1 MKAKITAIAL
11 FLVTAGAVA
20 YYPALQG
27 LGNRTPTDPG
37 TILLPPVDPTANERP
52 RVDVV
57 FALDTTGSMS
67 GLIQA
72 AKEKIWSIASSMAS
86 AQPAPEIRMGLV
98 AYRDRGDA
106 YVTRRVDL
114 SEDLDSVYAQLMD
127 FRAQG
132 GGDGPESV
140 NQALRDAVHRMS
152 WGQDPKAYKVIFL
165 VGDAPP
171 HTDYPNDVQYPE
183 ILAAAR
189 ERGIVINTVQCG
201 KAADTSREW
210 QRIAA
215 LGKGNYFQ
223 VDQGGSAVAMDS
235 PFDKRMA
242 ELSAKLDKT
251 RLYYGSDEAKAVKR
265 EKLAATEKLHEG
277 ASVASQARR
286 AAFNTSESG
295 EANLFGDGELVEDI
309 AAGRVDLDSLAP
321 EALPEPMQAMSPA
334 EQATAVAETAEKR
347 QALRDEIR
355 ELAGKRDA
363 FLAKKVEEVGGARE
377 SLDHKIYRAVRE
389 QSAPAGLHY
398 EAEAP
403 SY

>member
-11 FLVTAGAVA
+11 FLATAGAVA

-27 LGNRTPTDPG
+27 PGTTPPPDPG
-37 TILLPPVDPTANERP
+37 SVLLPPVNPTANERP

-86 AQPAPEIRMGLV
+86 AQTAPEIRMGLV

-140 NQALRDAVHRMS
+140 NQALADAVHRMS
-152 WGQDPKAYKVIFL
+152 WGQDPKTYKVVFL

-183 ILAAAR
+183 ILDAAR
-189 ERGIVINTVQCG
+189 KQGIVINTVQCG
-201 KAADTSREW
+201 QAPDTTREW
-210 QRIAA
+210 QKIAS
-215 LGKGNYFQ
+215 LGKGDYFQ
-223 VDQGGSAVAMDS
+223 VDQSGSAVVMAT
-235 PFDKRMA
+235 PFDERMA
-242 ELSAKLDKT
+242 KLSAELDKT
-251 RLYYGSDEAKAVKR
+251 RLYYGTDEAKAAKQA
-265 EKLAATEKLHEG
+265 KLAATDKLHAS

-286 AAFNTSESG
+286 AAFNASESG

-309 AAGRVDLDSLAP
+309 ASGRVDLDSLAP
-321 EALPEPMQAMSPA
+321 EALPEPMQAMSPT
-334 EQATAVAETAEKR
+334 EQATVVAETADKR

-355 ELAGKRDA
+355 KLAGKRDA
-363 FLAKKVEEVGGARE
+363 YLAKKVEEVGGAEE

-389 QSAPAGLHY
+389 QAASAGLHY